1 MSRLGVEPKRFDLN
15 CLQFACDDTWSNNR
29 LHISV
34 IEDSNLLLLLL
45 LSLMLLLLELIIIF
59 LLEFIIIIG
68 KR

>member
-1 MSRLGVEPKRFDLN
+1 MSRLGVEPKQFDLN
-15 CLQFACDDTWSNNR
+15 CAQFACDDTWSNNR